1 MVRVG
6 SARIDENGKVKGGQ
20 PGDQTGFEVAIEPWY
35 LHDKGWVIIRAK
47 DANIR
52 ERIAI
57 CMEAAC
63 TNNNIGYD
71 QSTSW
76 DLYDKAKQYGWDC
89 SKVNTPVETDC
100 SSLVRVCVAFAAQ
113 REIEWFST
121 LIEVK
126 ILDKT
131 KLFDV
136 LTDAKHTKSSDYLL
150 RGDILCTCTQGHT
163 VVVLDNGA
171 RAGQSDSQPPQNST
185 EGNTSLCGKGI
196 GTAVA
201 LTPMNIHTGADT
213 SAKKL
218 DTIKTSVA
226 VEVLEITASGWYKI
240 VWPGASCGYAF
251 TKAGSG
257 YYSYS
262 ANANAQVINLGDNV
276 QFTGNKQYMSAWADK
291 PITAI
296 PEVATVT
303 SICESGKHQYHIIGD
318 NVYGWVNRE
327 DIVRK

>member
-6 SARIDENGKVKGGQ
+6 SARIDENGKLMGGQ
-20 PGDQTGFEVAIEPWY
+20 AGDQTGQEVAVEAWY
-35 LHDKGWVIIRAK
+35 RHDKGWVVIRAK
-47 DANIR
+47 DAAVR
-52 ERIAI
+52 ERIAQ

-63 TNNNIGYD
+63 ANNNVGYD

-76 DLYDKAKQYGWDC
+76 ELYDKAKQYGWDC

-100 SSLVRVCVAFAAQ
+100 SSLVRVCVAFA
-113 REIEWFST
+113 IGKDVPWFST
-121 LIEVK
+121 ANQVLV
-126 ILDKT
+126 LDAT

-136 LTDAKHTKSSDYLL
+136 ITDTSVTNHDTALK
-150 RGDILCTCTQGHT
+150 RGDILCTRTQGHT
-163 VVVLDNGA
+163 VVVLDNGSA
-171 RAGQSDSQPPQNST
+171 VSGST
-185 EGNTSLCGKGI
+185 SKPSEGNTSLCGKGI

-201 LTPMNIHTGADT
+201 LTPMNIRTGADT

-240 VWPGASCGYAF
+240 VWPGEACGYAF

-262 ANANAQVINLGDNV
+262 ANANTQVINLGDKV
-276 QFTGNKQYMSAWADK
+276 QFTGNKQYMSAWSDR
-291 PITAI
+291 PITAV

-303 SICESGKHQYHIIGD
+303 GICESGKHQYHIIGD

>member
-6 SARIDENGKVKGGQ
+6 SARIDENGKVIGGQ
-20 PGDQTGFEVAIEPWY
+20 AGDQTGQEVAVEAWY
-35 LHDKGWVIIRAK
+35 RHDKGWVVIRAK
-47 DANIR
+47 DAAVR
-52 ERIAI
+52 ERIAQ

-63 TNNNIGYD
+63 ANDQIGYD

-76 DLYDKAKQYGWDC
+76 DLYDKSKQYGWEC
-89 SKVNTPVETDC
+89 SKVKVPAETDC
-100 SSLVRVCVAFAAQ
+100 SSLVRVCVAFA
-113 REIEWFST
+113 IGKSLPWFST
-121 LIEVK
+121 LNEVSV
-126 ILDKT
+126 LSQT
-131 KLFDV
+131 GLFDV
-136 LTDAKHTKSSDYLL
+136 LTDVRYAQSSDYLK
-150 RGDILCTCTQGHT
+150 RGDILCTKTQGHT
-163 VVVLDNGA
+163 VVVLDDGTQIAENGTQPA
-171 RAGQSDSQPPQNST
+171 TDTSQ
-185 EGNTSLCGKGI
+185 GNTTYCGTGI

-201 LTPMNIHTGADT
+201 QQAMHVRSGAGT
-213 SAKKL
+213 NHASLAIIL
-218 DTIKTSVA
+218 AGTA
-226 VEVLEITASGWYKI
+226 VEVLSAEGGWYKI
-240 VWPGASCGYAF
+240 VWPGEACGYAF

-262 ANANAQVINLGDNV
+262 ANANAQVINLGDKV

-291 PITAI
+291 PITAV

>member
-6 SARIDENGKVKGGQ
+6 SARIDENGKLMGGQ

-35 LHDKGWVIIRAK
+35 SHPKKYVVARAK
-47 DANIR
+47 RASVR
-52 ERIAI
+52 ESIASD
-57 CMEAAC
+57 MEAAC
-63 TNNNIGYD
+63 ANDMIGYN
-71 QSTSW
+71 QARSW
-76 DLYDKAKQYGWDC
+76 DLYDKSKPYGWDC
-89 SKVNTPVETDC
+89 SKVKVASDVDC
-100 SSLVRVCVAFAAQ
+100 STLVRTCVAYALQ
-113 REIEWFST
+113 RDIPWFST
-121 LIEVK
+121 LNEIEK
-126 ILDKT
+126 LSETGEFEILRDEKY
-131 KLFDV
+131 
-136 LTDAKHTKSSDYLL
+136 SQSPDYLL
-150 RGDILCTCTQGHT
+150 RGDILCTATQGHT
-163 VVVLDNGA
+163 LVVLDNGA
-171 RAGQSDSQPPQNST
+171 KVGQSSSQPPQSST

-196 GTAVA
+196 GTSVA
-201 LTPMNIHTGADT
+201 LTPMNIRTGADT

-218 DTIKTSVA
+218 DTIKASVA

-240 VWPGASCGYAF
+240 VWPGESCGYAF

-262 ANANAQVINLGDNV
+262 PNTNAQVINLGDKV

-291 PITAI
+291 PITAV

-327 DIVRK
+327 DITRK

>member
-6 SARIDENGKVKGGQ
+6 SARIDENGKVIGGQ
-20 PGDQTGFEVAIEPWY
+20 AGDQTGFEVAIEPWY

-47 DANIR
+47 DSNVR

-100 SSLVRVCVAFAAQ
+100 SSLVRVCVAYALQ
-113 REIEWFST
+113 RDIPWFST
-121 LIEVK
+121 ANEVEV
-126 ILDKT
+126 LDA
-131 KLFDV
+131 
-136 LTDAKHTKSSDYLL
+136 TDEFEIIREPKCTESSAYQM
-150 RGDILCTCTQGHT
+150 RGDILCTTVQGHT
-163 VVVLDNGA
+163 VVVLDDG
-171 RAGQSDSQPPQNST
+171 SKVECEIIST
-185 EGNTSLCGKGI
+185 GNTTLCGKGI

-201 LTPMNIHTGADT
+201 LTPMNIRTGADT

-262 ANANAQVINLGDNV
+262 ANANAQVINLGDKV

>member
-6 SARIDENGKVKGGQ
+6 SARIDENGKLKGGQ
-20 PGDQTGFEVAIEPWY
+20 PGDQTRQEVAIEPWY
-35 LHDKGWVIIRAK
+35 PNPKKYVVARAK
-47 DANIR
+47 RASVR
-52 ERIAI
+52 ESIASD
-57 CMEAAC
+57 MEAAC
-63 TNNNIGYD
+63 ANDMIGYN
-71 QSTSW
+71 QARSW
-76 DLYDKAKQYGWDC
+76 DLYDKSKPYGWDC
-89 SKVNTPVETDC
+89 SKVKVASDVDC
-100 SSLVRVCVAFAAQ
+100 STLVRACVAYALQ
-113 REIEWFST
+113 RDIQWFST
-121 LIEVK
+121 LNEIEK
-126 ILDKT
+126 LSETGEFEILRDEKY
-131 KLFDV
+131 
-136 LTDAKHTKSSDYLL
+136 SQSPDYLL
-150 RGDILCTCTQGHT
+150 RGDILCTATQGHT
-163 VVVLDNGA
+163 LVVLDNGA
-171 RAGQSDSQPPQNST
+171 KAGQSSSQPPHNST

-201 LTPMNIHTGADT
+201 LTPMKIRTGADT

-240 VWPGASCGYAF
+240 VWPGEACGYAF

-262 ANANAQVINLGDNV
+262 ANANAQVINLGDKV

>member
-6 SARIDENGKVKGGQ
+6 SARIDENGKVIGGQ
-20 PGDQTGFEVAIEPWY
+20 PGDQTGLEVAIEPWY
-35 LHDKGWVIIRAK
+35 PNPKKYVVARAK
-47 DANIR
+47 RASVR
-52 ERIAI
+52 ESIASD
-57 CMEAAC
+57 MEAAC
-63 TNNNIGYD
+63 ANDMIGYN
-71 QSTSW
+71 QVRSW
-76 DLYDKAKQYGWDC
+76 DLYDKSKPYGWDC
-89 SKVNTPVETDC
+89 SKVKVASDVDC
-100 SSLVRVCVAFAAQ
+100 STLVRACVAYALQ
-113 REIEWFST
+113 RDIPWFST
-121 LIEVK
+121 LNEIEK
-126 ILDKT
+126 LSETGEFEILRDEKY
-131 KLFDV
+131 
-136 LTDAKHTKSSDYLL
+136 SQSPDYLL
-150 RGDILCTCTQGHT
+150 RGDILCTATQGHT
-163 VVVLDNGA
+163 LVVLDNGA
-171 RAGQSDSQPPQNST
+171 KAGQSGSQPPQNST

-201 LTPMNIHTGADT
+201 LTPMNIRTGADT
-213 SAKKL
+213 SAKIL

-240 VWPGASCGYAF
+240 VWPGEACGYAF
-251 TKAGSG
+251 TKAGSS

-262 ANANAQVINLGDNV
+262 ANANAQVINLGDKV

>member
-1 MVRVG
+1 MTFYTLLTLYIIQHG
-6 SARIDENGKVKGGQ
+6 ILRI
-20 PGDQTGFEVAIEPWY
+20 
-35 LHDKGWVIIRAK
+35 H
-47 DANIR
+47 
-52 ERIAI
+52 
-57 CMEAAC
+57 
-63 TNNNIGYD
+63 
-71 QSTSW
+71 
-76 DLYDKAKQYGWDC
+76 
-89 SKVNTPVETDC
+89 
-100 SSLVRVCVAFAAQ
+100 
-113 REIEWFST
+113 
-121 LIEVK
+121 
-126 ILDKT
+126 
-131 KLFDV
+131 
-136 LTDAKHTKSSDYLL
+136 
-150 RGDILCTCTQGHT
+150 
-163 VVVLDNGA
+163 
-171 RAGQSDSQPPQNST
+171 
-185 EGNTSLCGKGI
+185 KGI

-201 LTPMNIHTGADT
+201 LTPMNIRTGADT

-240 VWPGASCGYAF
+240 VWPGEACGYAF

-262 ANANAQVINLGDNV
+262 PNANAQVINLGDKV

-291 PITAI
+291 PITAV

>member
-6 SARIDENGKVKGGQ
+6 SARIDENGKLMGGQ

-63 TNNNIGYD
+63 ANNNIGYD

-89 SKVNTPVETDC
+89 SKVSTPVETDC
-100 SSLVRVCVAFAAQ
+100 SSLVRVCVAFA
-113 REIEWFST
+113 IGKDVPWFST
-121 LIEVK
+121 ANQAF
-126 ILDKT
+126 ILNT
-131 KLFDV
+131 THLFDTI
-136 LTDAKHTKSSDYLL
+136 TDTSVTNHDTTLK
-150 RGDILCTCTQGHT
+150 RGDILCTRTQGHT

-171 RAGQSDSQPPQNST
+171 KAGQSGSQPPQNST

-201 LTPMNIHTGADT
+201 LTPMNIRTGADT

-240 VWPGASCGYAF
+240 VWPGESCGYAF

-262 ANANAQVINLGDNV
+262 PNANAQVINLGDKV

-291 PITAI
+291 PITAV
-296 PEVATVT
+296 PEIATVT

-327 DIVRK
+327 DITRK

>member
-6 SARIDENGKVKGGQ
+6 SARIDESGKLRGGQ
-20 PGDQTGFEVAIEPWY
+20 PGDQTGLEVAIEPWY
-35 LHDKGWVIIRAK
+35 SHPKKYVVARAK
-47 DANIR
+47 RASVR
-52 ERIAI
+52 ESIASD
-57 CMEAAC
+57 MEAAC
-63 TNNNIGYD
+63 ANDMIGYN
-71 QSTSW
+71 QARSW
-76 DLYDKAKQYGWDC
+76 DLYDKSKPYGWDC
-89 SKVNTPVETDC
+89 SKVKVASDVDC
-100 SSLVRVCVAFAAQ
+100 STLVRTCVAYALQ
-113 REIEWFST
+113 KDIPWFST
-121 LIEVK
+121 LNEIEK
-126 ILDKT
+126 LSETGEFEILRDEKY
-131 KLFDV
+131 
-136 LTDAKHTKSSDYLL
+136 SQSPDYLL
-150 RGDILCTCTQGHT
+150 RGDILCTATQGHT
-163 VVVLDNGA
+163 LVVLDNGA
-171 RAGQSDSQPPQNST
+171 KVGQSSSQSPQSST

-201 LTPMNIHTGADT
+201 LTPMRIRTGADT

-240 VWPGASCGYAF
+240 VWPGEACGYAF

-262 ANANAQVINLGDNV
+262 PNANAQVINLGDKV
-276 QFTGNKQYMSAWADK
+276 QFTGNKQYMSAWSDR
-291 PITAI
+291 PITAV

-303 SICESGKHQYHIIGD
+303 GICESGKHQYHIIGD

>member
-6 SARIDENGKVKGGQ
+6 SARIDESGKLRGGQ

-35 LHDKGWVIIRAK
+35 SHPKKYVVARAK
-47 DANIR
+47 RASVR
-52 ERIAI
+52 ESIASD
-57 CMEAAC
+57 MEAAC
-63 TNNNIGYD
+63 ANDMIGYN
-71 QSTSW
+71 QARSW
-76 DLYDKAKQYGWDC
+76 DLYDKSKPYGWDC
-89 SKVNTPVETDC
+89 SKVKVASDVDC
-100 SSLVRVCVAFAAQ
+100 STLVRTCVAYALQ
-113 REIEWFST
+113 RDIPWFST
-121 LIEVK
+121 LNEIEK
-126 ILDKT
+126 LSETGEFEILRDEKY
-131 KLFDV
+131 
-136 LTDAKHTKSSDYLL
+136 SQSPDYLL
-150 RGDILCTCTQGHT
+150 RGDILCTATQGHT
-163 VVVLDNGA
+163 LVVLDNGA
-171 RAGQSDSQPPQNST
+171 KVGQSSGQPPQSST

-201 LTPMNIHTGADT
+201 LTPMNIRTGADT

-240 VWPGASCGYAF
+240 VWPGESCGYAF

-262 ANANAQVINLGDNV
+262 PNANAQVINLGDKV

-291 PITAI
+291 PITAV

-327 DIVRK
+327 DITRK

>member
-6 SARIDENGKVKGGQ
+6 SARIDENGKVMGGQ
-20 PGDQTGFEVAIEPWY
+20 PGDQTGLEVAIEPWY
-35 LHDKGWVIIRAK
+35 PNPKKYVVARAK
-47 DANIR
+47 RASVR
-52 ERIAI
+52 ESIASD
-57 CMEAAC
+57 MEAAC
-63 TNNNIGYD
+63 ANDMIGYN
-71 QSTSW
+71 QARSW
-76 DLYDKAKQYGWDC
+76 DLYDKSKPYGWDC
-89 SKVNTPVETDC
+89 SKVKVASDVDC
-100 SSLVRVCVAFAAQ
+100 STLVRACVAYALQ
-113 REIEWFST
+113 RDIPWFST
-121 LIEVK
+121 LNEIEK
-126 ILDKT
+126 LSETGEFEILRDEKY
-131 KLFDV
+131 
-136 LTDAKHTKSSDYLL
+136 SQSPDYLL
-150 RGDILCTCTQGHT
+150 RGDILCTATQGHT
-163 VVVLDNGA
+163 LVVLDNGA
-171 RAGQSDSQPPQNST
+171 KAGQSSSQPPHNST

-201 LTPMNIHTGADT
+201 LTPMNIRTGADT

-262 ANANAQVINLGDNV
+262 PNANAQVINLGDKV
-276 QFTGNKQYMSAWADK
+276 QFTGNKQYMSAWSDR

>member
-1 MVRVG
+1 MR
-6 SARIDENGKVKGGQ
+6 DEK
-20 PGDQTGFEVAIEPWY
+20 Y
-35 LHDKGWVIIRAK
+35 S
-47 DANIR
+47 
-52 ERIAI
+52 
-57 CMEAAC
+57 
-63 TNNNIGYD
+63 
-71 QSTSW
+71 QS
-76 DLYDKAKQYGWDC
+76 
-89 SKVNTPVETDC
+89 P
-100 SSLVRVCVAFAAQ
+100 
-113 REIEWFST
+113 
-121 LIEVK
+121 
-126 ILDKT
+126 
-131 KLFDV
+131 
-136 LTDAKHTKSSDYLL
+136 DYLL
-150 RGDILCTCTQGHT
+150 RGDILCTATQGHT
-163 VVVLDNGA
+163 LVVLDNGA
-171 RAGQSDSQPPQNST
+171 KAGQSGSQPPQNSI
-185 EGNTSLCGKGI
+185 EGNTSFCGKGI

-201 LTPMNIHTGADT
+201 LTPMNIRTGADT

-240 VWPGASCGYAF
+240 VWPGEACGYAF

-262 ANANAQVINLGDNV
+262 ANANAQVINLGDKV

-291 PITAI
+291 PITAV

>member
-6 SARIDENGKVKGGQ
+6 SARIDENGKLKGGQ
-20 PGDQTGFEVAIEPWY
+20 PGDQTGLEVAIEPWY

-63 TNNNIGYD
+63 ANNNIGYD

-100 SSLVRVCVAFAAQ
+100 SSLVRVCVAYALQ
-113 REIEWFST
+113 RDIPWFST
-121 LIEVK
+121 ANEAEV
-126 ILDKT
+126 LYS
-131 KLFDV
+131 
-136 LTDAKHTKSSDYLL
+136 TDEFEIIREPKCTESSAYQM
-150 RGDILCTCTQGHT
+150 RGDILCTTVQGHT
-163 VVVLDNGA
+163 VVVLDDG
-171 RAGQSDSQPPQNST
+171 SKVECEIIST
-185 EGNTSLCGKGI
+185 GNTTFCGKGI

-201 LTPMNIHTGADT
+201 LTPMNIRTGADT

-218 DTIKTSVA
+218 DTIKISVA

-262 ANANAQVINLGDNV
+262 PNTNAQVINLGDKV
-276 QFTGNKQYMSAWADK
+276 QFTGNKQYMSAWSDR
-291 PITAI
+291 PITAV

-303 SICESGKHQYHIIGD
+303 GICESGKHQYHIIGD
-318 NVYGWVNRE
+318 NVYGWVNKE

>member
-6 SARIDENGKVKGGQ
+6 SARIDENGKVIGGQ
-20 PGDQTGFEVAIEPWY
+20 PGDQTGQEVAIEPWY
-35 LHDKGWVIIRAK
+35 LHSKGWVIIRAK
-47 DANIR
+47 DSQ
-52 ERIAI
+52 IAEKI
-57 CMEAAC
+57 AADMEMAC
-63 TNNNIGYD
+63 KNDLIGYD

-76 DLYDKAKQYGWDC
+76 DLYDKVRQYGWDC
-89 SKVNTPVETDC
+89 SRLKVAAETDC
-100 SSLVRVCVAFAAQ
+100 SSLVRTCVAYATGKN
-113 REIEWFST
+113 IPWFST
-121 LIEVK
+121 LNQVIV
-126 ILDKT
+126 LSDT
-131 KLFDV
+131 GYFDII
-136 LTDAKHTKSSDYLL
+136 TDAKYTCSPDYVR
-150 RGDILCTCTQGHT
+150 RGDILCTRTQGHT

-171 RAGQSDSQPPQNST
+171 KAGQSGSQPPQNSA

-201 LTPMNIHTGADT
+201 LTPMNIRTGADT

-262 ANANAQVINLGDNV
+262 ANANAQVINLGDKV

-291 PITAI
+291 PITAV

-318 NVYGWVNRE
+318 NVYGWVNKE
-327 DIVRK
+327 DIIRK

>member
-1 MVRVG
+1 M
-6 SARIDENGKVKGGQ
+6 EC
-20 PGDQTGFEVAIEPWY
+20 E
-35 LHDKGWVIIRAK
+35 II
-47 DANIR
+47 
-52 ERIAI
+52 
-57 CMEAAC
+57 
-63 TNNNIGYD
+63 
-71 QSTSW
+71 ST
-76 DLYDKAKQYGWDC
+76 
-89 SKVNTPVETDC
+89 
-100 SSLVRVCVAFAAQ
+100 
-113 REIEWFST
+113 
-121 LIEVK
+121 
-126 ILDKT
+126 
-131 KLFDV
+131 
-136 LTDAKHTKSSDYLL
+136 
-150 RGDILCTCTQGHT
+150 
-163 VVVLDNGA
+163 
-171 RAGQSDSQPPQNST
+171 
-185 EGNTSLCGKGI
+185 GNTTLCGKGI

-201 LTPMNIHTGADT
+201 LTPMNIRTGADT

-240 VWPGASCGYAF
+240 VWPGEACGYAF

-262 ANANAQVINLGDNV
+262 ANANAQVINLGDKV

-291 PITAI
+291 PITAV

>member
-6 SARIDENGKVKGGQ
+6 SARIDENGKLMGGQ
-20 PGDQTGFEVAIEPWY
+20 AGDQTGLEVAIEPWY
-35 LHDKGWVIIRAK
+35 PNPKKYVVARAK
-47 DANIR
+47 RASVR
-52 ERIAI
+52 ESIASD
-57 CMEAAC
+57 MEAAC
-63 TNNNIGYD
+63 ANDMIGYN
-71 QSTSW
+71 QARSW
-76 DLYDKAKQYGWDC
+76 DLYDKSKPYGWDC
-89 SKVNTPVETDC
+89 SKVKVASDVDC
-100 SSLVRVCVAFAAQ
+100 STLVRACVAYALQ
-113 REIEWFST
+113 RDIPWFST
-121 LIEVK
+121 LNEIEK
-126 ILDKT
+126 LSETGEFEILRDEKY
-131 KLFDV
+131 
-136 LTDAKHTKSSDYLL
+136 SQSPDYLL
-150 RGDILCTCTQGHT
+150 RGDILCTATQGHT
-163 VVVLDNGA
+163 LVVLDNGA
-171 RAGQSDSQPPQNST
+171 KVGQSGSQPPQNST
-185 EGNTSLCGKGI
+185 EGNTSLCGKGV

-201 LTPMNIHTGADT
+201 LTPMNIRTGADT

-240 VWPGASCGYAF
+240 VWPGEACGYAF

-262 ANANAQVINLGDNV
+262 PNTNAQVINLGDKV

>member
-6 SARIDENGKVKGGQ
+6 SARIDENGKVMGGQ
-20 PGDQTGFEVAIEPWY
+20 PGDQTGLEVAIEPWY
-35 LHDKGWVIIRAK
+35 PNPKKYVVARAK
-47 DANIR
+47 RASVR
-52 ERIAI
+52 ESIASD
-57 CMEAAC
+57 MEAAC
-63 TNNNIGYD
+63 ANDMIGYN
-71 QSTSW
+71 QVRSW
-76 DLYDKAKQYGWDC
+76 DLYDKSKPYGWDC
-89 SKVNTPVETDC
+89 SKVKVASDVDC
-100 SSLVRVCVAFAAQ
+100 STLVRACVAYALQ
-113 REIEWFST
+113 RDIPWFST
-121 LIEVK
+121 LNEIEK
-126 ILDKT
+126 LSKTGEFEILRDEKY
-131 KLFDV
+131 
-136 LTDAKHTKSSDYLL
+136 SQSPDYLL
-150 RGDILCTCTQGHT
+150 RGDILCTATQGHT
-163 VVVLDNGA
+163 LVVLDNGA
-171 RAGQSDSQPPQNST
+171 KAGQSGSQPPQNST

-201 LTPMNIHTGADT
+201 LTPMNIRTGADT
-213 SAKKL
+213 SAKIL

-240 VWPGASCGYAF
+240 VWPGEACGYAF
-251 TKAGSG
+251 TKAGSS

-262 ANANAQVINLGDNV
+262 ANANAQVINLGDKV

>member
-6 SARIDENGKVKGGQ
+6 SARIDENGKVMGGQ
-20 PGDQTGFEVAIEPWY
+20 SGDQTGLEVAIEPWY
-35 LHDKGWVIIRAK
+35 LHNKGWVIIRAE
-47 DANIR
+47 DSHIA
-52 ERIAI
+52 ERIAVD
-57 CMEAAC
+57 MEMAC
-63 TNNNIGYD
+63 NNNLIGYD

-76 DLYDKAKQYGWDC
+76 DLYDKVRQYGWDC
-89 SKVNTPVETDC
+89 SKLKVAAETDC
-100 SSLVRVCVAFAAQ
+100 SSLVRTCVAYATGKN
-113 REIEWFST
+113 IPWFST
-121 LIEVK
+121 LNQVIV
-126 ILDKT
+126 LSDT
-131 KLFDV
+131 GYFDII
-136 LTDAKHTKSSDYLL
+136 TDAKYTCSPDYVR

-171 RAGQSDSQPPQNST
+171 KAGQSGSQPPQNST
-185 EGNTSLCGKGI
+185 EGNTSFCGKGI

-201 LTPMNIHTGADT
+201 LTPMNIRTGADT

-240 VWPGASCGYAF
+240 VWPGEACGYAF

-262 ANANAQVINLGDNV
+262 ANANAQVINLGDKV

-291 PITAI
+291 PITAV
-296 PEVATVT
+296 PEIATVT